1 MRVVRAGWG
10 RLGAAVRTWALAV
23 APRGRVAVRLP
34 GPVRVRPLDPLR
46 PPGAERVL
54 VRARG
59 GGLHV
64 LYDEARREV
73 AVAAGGGGAVDVTAP
88 ACFDLD
94 IKTWGTGCVKVE
106 NMECENCRIETEKG
120 TSILNS
126 IKSHTIHVQTNGGK
140 IIGLGSLHG
149 NTDIHVTGECSVN
162 IEKLQGT
169 SINISTEDG
178 LLKTK
183 YLYAESSFLS
193 SAAGDI
199 LLGSVHGDITIETKT
214 GNITVDSADG
224 CLKASTH
231 QGMIDVYVSQGKN
244 IDLKSQKGSITVKVP
259 ASFKAYLQL
268 SGSKVDV
275 SPEIELK
282 EIQSAPKDGH
292 ITITGKAKN
301 QRRVASLVQLEKS
314 FLIPK
319 NRWWTRPRDPGSK
332 FIMDNYKAERG
343 RDGRSYRAAEKVT

>member
-126 IKSHTIHVQTNGGK
+126 IK
-140 IIGLGSLHG
+140 
-149 NTDIHVTGECSVN
+149 SVN

>member
-1 MRVVRAGWG
+1 MR
-10 RLGAAVRTWALAV
+10 
-23 APRGRVAVRLP
+23 
-34 GPVRVRPLDPLR
+34 
-46 PPGAERVL
+46 
-54 VRARG
+54 
-59 GGLHV
+59 
-64 LYDEARREV
+64 ARREV

-292 ITITGKAKN
+292 ITITGHMNQPNDTDQWIKATTQN
-301 QRRVASLVQLEKS
+301 GTIHLKS
-314 FLIPK
+314 QSWFQSIKLQVP
-319 NRWWTRPRDPGSK
+319 
-332 FIMDNYKAERG
+332 
-343 RDGRSYRAAEKVT
+343 